1 MNPESSKYSPNYTK
15 DLIKFAFMFILD
27 YKKNPQIISLLLA
40 DYFFVNNGWYLLSK
54 TNWST

>member
-1 MNPESSKYSPNYTK
+1 MNPEFSKYSPNYTK

-40 DYFFVNNGWYLLSK
+40 GYFFVNNGWYLLSK
-54 TNWST
+54 TN